1 MKKLS
6 FISLGILILVQLA
19 IPFSMIQGREKIL
32 REGERFRFKTQ
43 PIDPADPFQGRY
55 VSLRFKEN
63 FIPWSEERKSE
74 LHYKEPI
81 YALIEVDQDGFAHFT
96 GWSRKTPATGAF
108 LQTRRLWEKYTRSTD
123 SSPRQYEGFF
133 IKLPFNRFYMDE
145 AKAPRAEILAR
156 EATLTADCW
165 AEVRIL
171 EGKAVLEDVMV
182 GGQSLRE
189 LAAEKE

>member
-19 IPFSMIQGREKIL
+19 IPFAMIQGKEKIL

-55 VSLRFKEN
+55 VRLNFEEN
-63 FIPWSEERKSE
+63 FIPSPEERKSE
-74 LHYKEPI
+74 LHYKEPL

-96 GWSRKTPATGAF
+96 GWSKHTPATGAF
-108 LQTRRLWEKYTRSTD
+108 LQSRRLWEKYSRETD
-123 SSPRQYEGFF
+123 GSQRHYEGFF
-133 IKLPFNRFYMDE
+133 IKLPFDRFYMDE
-145 AKAPRAEILAR
+145 TKAPRAENMVR
-156 EATLTADCW
+156 DATRTTNCW

-182 GGQSLRE
+182 GGQSIRE

>member
-1 MKKLS
+1 
-6 FISLGILILVQLA
+6 
-19 IPFSMIQGREKIL
+19 MIHSKERIM

-55 VSLRFKEN
+55 VRLRFEDDY
-63 FIPWSEERKSE
+63 IPWPEERKSE
-74 LHYKEPI
+74 LNYKEPI
-81 YALIEVDQDGFAHFT
+81 YALIEIDQDGFAHFT
-96 GWSRKTPATGAF
+96 GWSRTMPASGAF
-108 LQTRRLWEKYTRSTD
+108 LKSRHLWAKYNRSTD
-123 SSPRQYEGFF
+123 SSNNQYEGFF
-133 IKLPFNRFYMDE
+133 IKLTFDRFYMDE

-156 EATLTADCW
+156 EATLATNCW

-171 EGKAVLEDVMV
+171 EGKALLEDVMA

>member
-1 MKKLS
+1 MKKRSLI
-6 FISLGILILVQLA
+6 FLGILILVQLA
-19 IPFSMIQGREKIL
+19 SPFSMIQGKEKIL

-55 VSLRFKEN
+55 VRLNFEDN
-63 FIPWSEERKSE
+63 FIPWPEERKSE

-96 GWSRKTPATGAF
+96 GWSRQIPAAGAF
-108 LQTRRLWEKYTRSTD
+108 LKSRHLWAKYNRPND
-123 SSPRQYEGFF
+123 SSKRHYEGFF
-133 IKLPFNRFYMDE
+133 INLPFDRFYMDE
-145 AKAPRAEILAR
+145 TKAPRAEDLAR
-156 EATLTADCW
+156 DATRTTNCW
-165 AEVRIL
+165 ANVRIMD
-171 EGKAVLEDVMV
+171 GKAVLEDVMV

>member
-6 FISLGILILVQLA
+6 LISLGILILVQLA

-32 REGERFRFKTQ
+32 REGKRFRFRTQ

-55 VSLRFKEN
+55 VSLRFEDDY
-63 FIPWSEERKSE
+63 IPWPEERKSE

-96 GWSRKTPATGAF
+96 GWSKNIPATGAF
-108 LQTRRLWEKYTRSTD
+108 LQTRHLWEKYNRSTD
-123 SSPRQYEGFF
+123 SSPPQYEGFF
-133 IKLPFNRFYMDE
+133 IKLPFDRFYMDE

-156 EATLTADCW
+156 EATRATNCW
-165 AEVRIL
+165 AEVSIL
-171 EGKAVLEDVMV
+171 DGKAVLEDVMA

>member
-19 IPFSMIQGREKIL
+19 IPFAMIQGREKIL
-32 REGERFRFKTQ
+32 REGEPFRFKTQ

-55 VSLRFKEN
+55 VRLNFEEN
-63 FIPWSEERKSE
+63 FIPSPEERISE
-74 LHYKEPI
+74 LLYKEPM

-96 GWSRKTPATGAF
+96 GWSKHSPTTGAF
-108 LQTRRLWEKYTRSTD
+108 LQSRRLWEKYSRETD
-123 SSPRQYEGFF
+123 TSQRQYEGFF
-133 IKLPFNRFYMDE
+133 IKLPFDRFYMDE
-145 AKAPRAEILAR
+145 TKAPRAENMVR
-156 EATLTADCW
+156 DATRTTNCW

-171 EGKAVLEDVMV
+171 EGKAVLKDVMV
-182 GGQSLRE
+182 GGQAISE

>member
-19 IPFSMIQGREKIL
+19 IPFAMIQGKEKIL

-55 VSLRFKEN
+55 VRLNFEEN
-63 FIPWSEERKSE
+63 FIPSPEERKSE
-74 LHYKEPI
+74 LRYKEPI

-96 GWSRKTPATGAF
+96 GWSKNVPENGAF
-108 LQTRRLWEKYTRSTD
+108 LKSRRLWEKYSRETD
-123 SSPRQYEGFF
+123 TAQRHYEGFF
-133 IKLPFNRFYMDE
+133 IKLPFDRFYMDE
-145 AKAPRAEILAR
+145 TKAPRAENMVR
-156 EATLTADCW
+156 DATRTTNCW

-182 GGQSLRE
+182 GGQSIRE